1 MAPEGCVRGGAV
13 AAHPGVVGNPHGV
26 EIGWEQTPMIR
37 LLGRVERG
45 IVALALGLAAMLL
58 VAMACVSFYQVVTR
72 FVFERPS
79 TWSEVTSRSLQVW
92 MVYLGLVAAFRTG
105 ALMSVD
111 LALRSVPP
119 RARLVL
125 TAAIAGVNLGVLG
138 LVVWHGWSMAE
149 RVRSQTLAGVDNPFT
164 GDGISI
170 AVVYSAIPV
179 GTALCAVAVL
189 ARLAEELRG
198 EASAPPVRQGA

>member
-1 MAPEGCVRGGAV
+1 
-13 AAHPGVVGNPHGV
+13 
-26 EIGWEQTPMIR
+26 MIR

-45 IVALALGLAAMLL
+45 VVASALALAAALL
-58 VAMACVSFYQVVTR
+58 VAMACVSFWQVVTR

-79 TWSEVTSRSLQVW
+79 TWSEVASRSLQIW

-111 LALRSVPP
+111 LLLRSVPP
-119 RARLVL
+119 RARVAL
-125 TAAIAGVNLGVLG
+125 TTAIGGLNLGTLG
-138 LVVWHGWSMAE
+138 VMVWFGWSMAE

-164 GDGISI
+164 GGGISI
-170 AVVYSAIPV
+170 ALVYAAIPV
-179 GTALCAVAVL
+179 GGALCTIAVL

-198 EASAPPVRQGA
+198 AADAPSVRQGA